1 VASVDEQEREGSV
14 ESEGPLPTGAF
25 FEAAFKRFGQRFFG
39 YELWTLAGLLV
50 TGAVAVAVR
59 PLDLGGPPLYGVL
72 GFGYALGHLALVGTL
87 AALVTGRARLRA
99 PAIATAAVAGA
110 LVAGALCAVFPPLVV
125 LVYAPLA
132 FAPIAAAAG
141 DVDGLHALP
150 YATRLVVRSFGRVAS
165 TLLGLVSVGLAAW
178 FGFVIALSPLGGND
192 QKVAALTFTTLL
204 VWPIAAL
211 VMRNVYGDLTGRVVL
226 RREEL
231 APERVPRRRG
241 AR

>member
-1 VASVDEQEREGSV
+1 M
-14 ESEGPLPTGAF
+14 ESEAPLPTGAF

-50 TGAVAVAVR
+50 IPAPSRSAVR

-87 AALVTGRARLRA
+87 AVLVTGRARLRA
-99 PAIATAAVAGA
+99 PGRSRTAAVAGA

-132 FAPIAAAAG
+132 FAVIAAAAG
-141 DVDGLHALP
+141 DTDGLHALP
-150 YATRLVVRSFGRVAS
+150 YGDAARRAEPSAASASDPARPRERRPRRLVRLRDRASRRS
-165 TLLGLVSVGLAAW
+165 AATTRR
-178 FGFVIALSPLGGND
+178 SRRSR
-192 QKVAALTFTTLL
+192 FTTLL
-204 VWPIAAL
+204 VWPLAAL
-211 VMRNVYGDLTGRVVL
+211 VMRNVSGDLTGRVVL